1 MLKAIQAEDVTRH
14 NHSYQ
19 NPLNDINY
27 QHIVSVDSAQRKSL
41 TLLKITLP

>member
-1 MLKAIQAEDVTRH
+1 MLKAIQAEDVIRH

-27 QHIVSVDSAQRKSL
+27 QHIVSVTGLRGSHS
-41 TLLKITLP
+41 PC